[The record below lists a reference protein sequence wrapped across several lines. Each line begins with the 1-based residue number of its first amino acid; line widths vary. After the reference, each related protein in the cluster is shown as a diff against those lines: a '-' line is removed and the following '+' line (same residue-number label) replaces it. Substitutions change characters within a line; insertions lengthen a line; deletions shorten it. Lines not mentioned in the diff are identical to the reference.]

1 MFKTVKFWIRALFVA
16 YGLWML
22 WLLFG
27 QRVGQS
33 AGSWNLEP
41 FDTLWRYIWVLK
53 YSTDGEQRLHAVINL
68 AGNVVMFVPL
78 GFFVPCIWRRL
89 RNFAWHFL
97 TMTGIIVIIELLQL
111 VTQLGTCDIDDLML
125 NLVGT
130 TTGLGFYHIA
140 RWILHKYMAVHREE

>member
-1 MFKTVKFWIRALFVA
+1 MAKKSGKVNTQPFWRFLFVVYCA
-16 YGLWML
+16 VML

-78 GFFVPCIWRRL
+78 GFFVPCIWRRF

-111 VTQLGTCDIDDLML
+111 LTQLGTCDIDDLML

-130 TTGLGFYHIA
+130 TMGFCLYRLVKRLMHSVM
-140 RWILHKYMAVHREE
+140 L